1 MSIKLASRAFTKQV
15 IIQYVKIIVL
25 RYPVRF
31 DQNLVFQESASSQQ
45 NFIVNLSI
53 EAEHWLNI
61 AFSS

>member
-15 IIQYVKIIVL
+15 IIQHVKIIVL

-45 NFIVNLSI
+45 NFIVKLSI